1 MPILPAEP
9 EMYPSTLWQE
19 DRPRDDR
26 HGRWWCLHTKPRQ
39 EKTLA
44 RALRQRGISHY
55 LPQIVYE
62 SRTPGGR
69 TIRSMLPLFPGYL
82 FLHGDDS
89 HRAAALQGDH
99 LAHLLEVANQ
109 AALEQDLRQI
119 HQMLSSGLP
128 IAPEPTSVAGATIR
142 ILAGPLRGLIGT
154 VIRRGGRDRFVAS
167 VRFLGR
173 GVTVDLQDWQVE
185 TVQDRPVVVGGRP
198 LLSRTEGSACPA
210 M

>member
-19 DRPRDDR
+19 DCPRDDR
-26 HGRWWCLHTKPRQ
+26 HRRWWCLHTKPRR
-39 EKTLA
+39 EKSLA
-44 RALRQRGISHY
+44 RALRTRGIPHY
-55 LPQIVYE
+55 LPQIAYE

-69 TIRSMLPLFPGYL
+69 KIRSMLPLFPGYL
-82 FLHGDDS
+82 FLHGDES
-89 HRAAALQGDH
+89 QRAAALQGDH
-99 LAHLLEVANQ
+99 LANLLEVANQ

-119 HQMLSSGLP
+119 HQMLSSGLL
-128 IAPEPTSVAGATIR
+128 ITPEPTPVAGATIR

-167 VRFLGR
+167 VRLLGR

-185 TVQDRPVVVGGRP
+185 TVQGRPAVGCGRP
-198 LLSRTEGSACPA
+198 LLSRTEGHACPA

>member
-26 HGRWWCLHTKPRQ
+26 HRRWWCLHTKPRQ

-44 RALRQRGISHY
+44 RALRKCGISHY

-69 TIRSMLPLFPGYL
+69 EIRSMLPLFPGYM

-89 HRAAALQGDH
+89 QRAAALQGDH
-99 LAHLLEVANQ
+99 LANLLEVANQ

-119 HQMLSSGLP
+119 HQMLSSGLL
-128 IAPEPTSVAGATIR
+128 ITPEPTPVAGATIR

-154 VIRRGGRDRFVAS
+154 AIRCGGRDRFVAA
-167 VRFLGR
+167 VRLLGR
-173 GVTVDLQDWQVE
+173 GVTVDLQDWPVE
-185 TVQDRPVVVGGRP
+185 TVPDRPVAGCGGPRP
-198 LLSRTEGSACPA
+198 SRTERHAYPA
-210 M
+210 R

>member
-9 EMYPSTLWQE
+9 EMYPSTLWQK
-19 DRPRDDR
+19 DQDRDDFDR
-26 HGRWWCLHTKPRQ
+26 RWWCLHTRPLH

-44 RALRQRGISHY
+44 RALRKRGVAHY

-69 TIRSMLPLFPGYL
+69 KIRSMLPLFPGYM
-82 FLHGDDS
+82 FLHGDAYQ
-89 HRAAALQGDH
+89 RAEAIEGNH
-99 LAHLLEVANQ
+99 LANILEVPDQ
-109 AALEQDLRQI
+109 SALEHDLRQI

-128 IAPEPTSVAGATIR
+128 IAPEPSPVVGATIR
-142 ILAGPLRGLIGT
+142 ILAGPLQGLIGT
-154 VIRRGGRDRFVAS
+154 VVRRGGRDRFEAN

-173 GVTVDLQDWQVE
+173 GVTVELQDWQVE
-185 TVQDRPVVVGGRP
+185 TIRDRPVPACGRP
-198 LLSRTEGSACPA
+198 APSRAERHTRLA

>member
-26 HGRWWCLHTKPRQ
+26 HCRWWCLHTKPRQ

-44 RALRQRGISHY
+44 RALRKRGISHY
-55 LPQIVYE
+55 LPQILYE

-69 TIRSMLPLFPGYL
+69 EIRSMLPLFPGYM

-89 HRAAALQGDH
+89 QRAEALQGDH
-99 LAHLLEVANQ
+99 LANILEVANQ

-128 IAPEPTSVAGATIR
+128 IAPEPTQVVGATIR
-142 ILAGPLRGLIGT
+142 ILVGPLKGLIGT
-154 VIRRGGRDRFVAS
+154 VIRHGGRERFVAS

-185 TVQDRPVVVGGRP
+185 TVQDRPVAVCGRP
-198 LLSRTEGSACPA
+198 LLSRTERYACPA